1 MKKFFLI
8 FALVFALSA
17 CGIASA
23 EIERTAE
30 PFSGAITYTSKYMF
44 SDDSRNMH
52 SIALVRTIKPLRIAT
67 AAKKFET
74 DTYFLLNFTLQDNAT
89 LGDTFDIKVSERYI
103 NALPL
108 SPVMIGGI
116 GLSRAP
122 TARTGP
128 KELPDMTTVAIEKG
142 QELIVRV
149 NFSPRGNATYT
160 IPEAVVKEWIEVL
173 KITGEQPPDEP
184 KK

>member
-1 MKKFFLI
+1 VKKVFLTV
-8 FALVFALSA
+8 ALVFALSA
-17 CGIASA
+17 SGVAYA
-23 EIERTAE
+23 AIERTAE
-30 PFSGAITYTSKYMF
+30 PFTGAITYTSKFMF

-52 SIALVRTIKPLRIAT
+52 SIALVRTIKPLKIAT
-67 AAKKFET
+67 AAKKFDT

-108 SPVMIGGI
+108 APVMVGSI

-128 KELPDMTTVAIEKG
+128 KELPDMTVVAIEKG
-142 QELIVRV
+142 KEMIVRV
-149 NFSPRGNATYT
+149 NFSRGNAVYT
-160 IPEAVVKEWIEVL
+160 IPEEIVKEWIDVL
-173 KITGEQPPDEP
+173 KKTGENVQDE
-184 KK
+184 